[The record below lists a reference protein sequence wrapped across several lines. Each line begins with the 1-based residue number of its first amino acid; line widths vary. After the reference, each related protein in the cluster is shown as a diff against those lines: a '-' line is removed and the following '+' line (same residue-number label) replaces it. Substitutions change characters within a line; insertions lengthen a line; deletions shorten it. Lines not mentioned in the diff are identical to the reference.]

1 MLNPVLT
8 WGRTLGFL
16 GELCHLL
23 SVSFSSLWLS
33 NYVTWVLRILA
44 RERFCRMVLTGE
56 VLAAPAIMCHKQSN
70 SLNFP
75 LIFKESWD
83 SDSFKDWS
91 SICISFEC
99 SVVDCSADLSFPGCM
114 RKQQDDRDI
123 LIAWRPWTMVFSL
136 LYCFLYHGFAR
147 VWWTDCQ
154 DSLKCWETFS
164 NFMYLVLILLVSS
177 VLKFLTLFWLVSRG
191 TRRVILPSTS
201 RWATW
206 QGLCSVGFSSLQQ
219 NSALVHELILWRG
232 WVIWVWVMMCSLKAI
247 LCG

>member
-8 WGRTLGFL
+8 WGRALGFL

-33 NYVTWVLRILA
+33 SYVIWALRIMA
-44 RERFCRMVLTGE
+44 RERFCRMVLGGE
-56 VLAAPAIMCHKQSN
+56 VPATPAIMCVTSRVTHFE
-70 SLNFP
+70 FP
-75 LIFKESWD
+75 FYFQGELGFWL
-83 SDSFKDWS
+83 FKDWS
-91 SICISFEC
+91 STCISFEYF
-99 SVVDCSADLSFPGCM
+99 VVDCLADLSFPGCT
-114 RKQQDDRDI
+114 RKQQDERDI
-123 LIAWRPWTMVFSL
+123 LIARRPWAMVFSL
-136 LYCFLYHGFAR
+136 LHCFSYHGFAP

-154 DSLKCWETFS
+154 DSCKCQETFS

-201 RWATW
+201 

-219 NSALVHELILWRG
+219 NSAFVHELILWLG
-232 WVIWVWVMMCSLKAI
+232 WVIWVWVMIWSLKAI
-247 LCG
+247 QCG